1 MLLSINKKKSTKAF
15 MKTLVQKKKNC
26 CFAFLVFLSFLV
38 FGGTSVVASEFLLKA
53 TSNKKYT
60 DLSNCLKSSDNL
72 FTLCIDPLKEF
83 IIAENKYIKRK
94 NTNESKNRLRKII
107 KYIKQSTDIFVEKAK
122 KTDNIE
128 DYTRASIAAKF
139 LSKLSPD
146 FKSEYDT
153 FLIKSD
159 KRKQGSRVSLTLSN
173 YFNTIKKKEPDL
185 EVIEKLVRIASPV
198 YESIDANFRL
208 SLDKFFDAFVD
219 RYYKHLVS
227 INKSLEVRNIPDISK
242 LRYRYQSYVIVKKIT
257 QVNPRSA
264 EIEQI
269 KKKISVSVEQHFN
282 NIKENAEE
290 INLGF
295 VSGDALDDVIV
306 DKQRRYINY
315 LFNISA
321 IVNKNR
327 LIGFE
332 KVQEFSQIDIK
343 ELEDHR
349 SFYTRSLDAQKEA
362 AKNSYSQSLEISK
375 NSIPYAY
382 QERLLNEVINRINLN
397 ARSAIL
403 HFQSVFEIN
412 NRAALRS
419 LLTLPALHFNVATKN
434 SRFDTLDQFVGSI
447 LKDIEATADNGRHKK
462 ALEKLSQL
470 RGLPNY
476 LVRYGKD
483 HDVKKLYVIDSYAK
497 DITQRVDSLLDNN
510 EYDLVLSTLSGA
522 EKFPGYLDIYEEKY
536 EIKKL
541 HVIDHYAKNVY
552 YEIENLL
559 EKNEFDLVFSA
570 LSDAEKFPGYLNK
583 FQEKH
588 IKVSARVI
596 NISDDHWLSKII
608 SIAEWESISKAISV
622 INTKIVSSEAKQSAS
637 IKLLD
642 FANKGNLKLTQKL
655 GFQNFTAALRQLQ
668 ANNTLPVKE
677 TAILQALISK
687 TYKSWIKNEIKNGEF
702 VTATNTT
709 YEIRNG
715 LSTNVKN
722 ELIDKLVK
730 EADRKSKNDPASVTA
745 FLQAFDGNRKIS
757 QETTFKFNKL
767 RTKVIK
773 RWSRDIQKNGIL
785 SCRDFRV
792 LSLGLNAQSDT
803 EYRYAPPI
811 DGPKEKGNFYL
822 WNCNVSQVISPT
834 NFLCSN
840 FLGIGNFLV
849 DGVEY
854 AFPGSI
860 QQNRVYSIIGKYNR
874 NKTNILNRLIP
885 VLEDAYVSSCAK

>member
-1 MLLSINKKKSTKAF
+1 MKPLVKKIKNRSI
-15 MKTLVQKKKNC
+15 
-26 CFAFLVFLSFLV
+26 AFLVFLLFLV

-83 IIAENKYIKRK
+83 IIAENKYIKLK

-128 DYTRASIAAKF
+128 DYNRASIAAKF

-153 FLIKSD
+153 FLVQSD

-173 YFNTIKKKEPDL
+173 YFNTIKKKEPEL
-185 EVIEKLVRIASPV
+185 EVIKKLVRIAFPV

-208 SLDKFFDAFVD
+208 SLDKFFDTFVD
-219 RYYKHLVS
+219 RYYEHLVS
-227 INKSLEVRNIPDISK
+227 INKSLETRNIPDVSK
-242 LRYRYQSYVIVKKIT
+242 LRYRYQSYVIVTKII
-257 QVNPRSA
+257 QINSRST
-264 EIEQI
+264 EIKQI
-269 KKKISVSVEQHFN
+269 KEKIAISIEQHFK
-282 NIKENAEE
+282 NIKDNAEE
-290 INLGF
+290 INIGF
-295 VSGDALDDVIV
+295 VSGNALDDVIV
-306 DKQRRYINY
+306 DKQGRYINY
-315 LFNISA
+315 LFNINS
-321 IVNKNR
+321 IVSQNR

-343 ELEDHR
+343 ELEDHK
-349 SFYTRSLDAQKEA
+349 SFYNRSLSAQQEF
-362 AKNSYSQSLEISK
+362 AKNFYSQSLEISK
-375 NSIPYAY
+375 KSIPYAY
-382 QERLLNEVINRINLN
+382 QERLLKEAVNRINLN
-397 ARSAIL
+397 ARFAIL
-403 HFQSVFEIN
+403 YFQKAFEIN
-412 NRAALRS
+412 DRAALSS
-419 LLTLPALHFNVATKN
+419 LLTLPTLHFNVVTKN
-434 SRFDTLDQFVGSI
+434 SRFNTLDQFVGSI

-470 RGLPNY
+470 RGLPHY
-476 LVRYGKD
+476 LDRYEKD
-483 HDVKKLYVIDSYAK
+483 HEVKKLYVIDSYTK
-497 DITQRVDSLLDNN
+497 DITQQVDSLLDNN
-510 EYDLVLSTLSGA
+510 EYDLVLSIMSGA
-522 EKFPGYLDIYEEKY
+522 EKFPGYLDMYEEKH

-541 HVIDHYAKNVY
+541 RVIDHYAKNVY
-552 YEIENLL
+552 HEVENLL
-559 EKNEFDLVFSA
+559 GKNEFGFVFST

-588 IKVSARVI
+588 IKISARVI
-596 NISDDHWLSKII
+596 DISDDHWLSKII
-608 SIAEWESISKAISV
+608 YIAEWESISQAISV
-622 INTKIVSSEAKQSAS
+622 INTKIVSTEAKQLAS
-637 IKLLD
+637 IKILD
-642 FANKGNLKLTQKL
+642 FANKGELKLTQKL
-655 GFQNFTAALRQLQ
+655 GFPNFTAGLSRLQ

-677 TAILQALISK
+677 ATILQTLISQI
-687 TYKSWIKNEIKNGEF
+687 YKSWVKNEIKNGKF
-702 VTATNTT
+702 VTATNNT
-709 YEIRNG
+709 YETRNG

-730 EADRKSKNDPASVTA
+730 EADRKSKNNPEAITA
-745 FLQAFDGNRKIS
+745 FLQAFDGNRRIS
-757 QETTFKFNKL
+757 QETIQKFNKL

-773 RWSRDIQKNGIL
+773 RWSRNIQKNGIL
-785 SCRDFRV
+785 SCKDFRV
-792 LSLGLNAQSDT
+792 LSLGLNAQTDT

-822 WNCNVSQVISPT
+822 WNCNVSVVFSST

-840 FLGIGNFLV
+840 FLGTGNFLV
-849 DGVEY
+849 DGIEQS
-854 AFPGSI
+854 FPDSI

-885 VLEDAYVSSCAK
+885 VLEDTYVTSCSQ